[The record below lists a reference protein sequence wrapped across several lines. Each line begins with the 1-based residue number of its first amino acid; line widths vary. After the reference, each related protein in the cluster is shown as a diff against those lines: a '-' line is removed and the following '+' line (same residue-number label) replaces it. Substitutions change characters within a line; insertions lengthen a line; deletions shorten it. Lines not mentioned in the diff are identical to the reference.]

1 MKRKIIAAFMAA
13 FLMTA
18 LWQPIAVQA
27 SPFFD
32 FNKDFIV
39 QAGYHDNL
47 MFIQHSPGEVSA
59 EDILWMIDNDCL
71 DVAGAQ
77 WCVDAGLIPADA
89 MSRPALQEPKTK
101 PQSVYED
108 STPSSGQNQ
117 PQQTPPPAAEK
128 PVVQPTVQEAPQE
141 EQENSSDNDAG
152 QDAQQPG
159 QAEGQ
164 SGQEEKTGGTTAESA
179 QDGDE
184 DQESTQAAGEE
195 QAGGTEGGQEGEST
209 AVDPSDDLFE
219 TAPAEQLSYSHFHDQ
234 LDDEAAAAYSYFLG
248 SGSNCF
254 IQVLNNSPEKKIRG
268 KFLEEINGRADSEGE
283 IRFATN
289 DGQVLYSFVFRSP
302 AVKDEDVLD
311 LSLDLNKVPKTA
323 QTTEAYTLTL
333 GGTYPEGVF
342 AKVMVDRINQKYS
355 LYKGETKL
363 GDYTSDFTGYLEVPV
378 TDSEYTISCD
388 LFMGEEQ
395 ETATGQEST
404 EAAEETP
411 EGDTET
417 ESSKVPVMIAGV
429 IVGIAVL
436 AGLFVFIKKKKGWK
450 A

>member
-1 MKRKIIAAFMAA
+1 MMKKFFITFAAAIMIV
-13 FLMTA
+13 A
-18 LWQPIAVQA
+18 LWRPSVVQA

-32 FNKDFIV
+32 FNKDFIM

-108 STPSSGQNQ
+108 NTPSSGQSQ
-117 PQQTPPPAAEK
+117 PQQTPPSAEEK
-128 PVVQPTVQEAPQE
+128 PVVQPQETSPD
-141 EQENSSDNDAG
+141 EQTESKDNDAG
-152 QDAQQPG
+152 QDA
-159 QAEGQ
+159 ASEIATETE
-164 SGQEEKTGGTTAESA
+164 SRQETTAE
-179 QDGDE
+179 
-184 DQESTQAAGEE
+184 
-195 QAGGTEGGQEGEST
+195 QEGSVPAENT
-209 AVDPSDDLFE
+209 AGTDTTATDSKDTTAGNERKE
-219 TAPAEQLSYSHFHDQ
+219 TAPVEQISYSHFHDQ
-234 LDDEAAAAYSYFLG
+234 LDVNAATAYSYFLG
-248 SGSNCF
+248 SGHNCF
-254 IQVLNNSPEKKIRG
+254 IQVLNNSPEKKIQG
-268 KFLEEINGRADSEGE
+268 LYLKEINGNKDSMGE

-302 AVKDEDVLD
+302 AVKDDDVLD
-311 LSLDLNKVPKTA
+311 LSLDLEKVPKTA

-342 AKVMVDRINQKYS
+342 AKVMVDRINQVYS

-388 LFMGEEQ
+388 LFMGKEQ
-395 ETATGQEST
+395 ETAAGQERAET
-404 EAAEETP
+404 AEETL
-411 EGDTET
+411 EGDTDT
-417 ESSKVPVMIAGV
+417 EPSKIPFIITGAILCV
-429 IVGIAVL
+429 VL
-436 AGLFVFIKKKKGWK
+436 AGLLIFIKEKKEKSWK

>member
-1 MKRKIIAAFMAA
+1 MKRKIIAAFTAA

-117 PQQTPPPAAEK
+117 PQQTPPSAEEK

-141 EQENSSDNDAG
+141 EQKGSSDNDAG

-184 DQESTQAAGEE
+184 DQESTQAAGED
-195 QAGGTEGGQEGEST
+195 QAGGTDEGQEGEST
-209 AVDPSDDLFE
+209 VVDPSDDLFE
-219 TAPAEQLSYSHFHDQ
+219 TAPAETETETETETDSVI
-234 LDDEAAAAYSYFLG
+234 ETE
-248 SGSNCF
+248 
-254 IQVLNNSPEKKIRG
+254 PEIMT
-268 KFLEEINGRADSEGE
+268 ETEIEIETVSE
-283 IRFATN
+283 
-289 DGQVLYSFVFRSP
+289 
-302 AVKDEDVLD
+302 
-311 LSLDLNKVPKTA
+311 
-323 QTTEAYTLTL
+323 TET
-333 GGTYPEGVF
+333 VS
-342 AKVMVDRINQKYS
+342 VI
-355 LYKGETKL
+355 ET
-363 GDYTSDFTGYLEVPV
+363 V
-378 TDSEYTISCD
+378 TDSE
-388 LFMGEEQ
+388 
-395 ETATGQEST
+395 
-404 EAAEETP
+404 
-411 EGDTET
+411 T
-417 ESSKVPVMIAGV
+417 ESDIEQPSIRLP
-429 IVGIAVL
+429 
-436 AGLFVFIKKKKGWK
+436 VFIGGGVLIVALLGLIVLLKKKRN
-450 A
+450 

>member
-1 MKRKIIAAFMAA
+1 MKRKIIAAFMTA

-141 EQENSSDNDAG
+141 EQKGSSDNDAG
-152 QDAQQPG
+152 QDVQQPG

-179 QDGDE
+179 QDGNE
-184 DQESTQAAGEE
+184 DQKSTQAAGEE
-195 QAGGTEGGQEGEST
+195 QAGGTAGGQEGEST

-219 TAPAEQLSYSHFHDQ
+219 TAPAETES
-234 LDDEAAAAYSYFLG
+234 
-248 SGSNCF
+248 
-254 IQVLNNSPEKKIRG
+254 
-268 KFLEEINGRADSEGE
+268 EIKTIIETESETEMESE
-283 IRFATN
+283 I
-289 DGQVLYSFVFRSP
+289 
-302 AVKDEDVLD
+302 E
-311 LSLDLNKVPKTA
+311 
-323 QTTEAYTLTL
+323 TETEIVT
-333 GGTYPEGVF
+333 
-342 AKVMVDRINQKYS
+342 
-355 LYKGETKL
+355 ETEIEIE
-363 GDYTSDFTGYLEVPV
+363 TVSETETVSVIETV
-378 TDSEYTISCD
+378 TDSE
-388 LFMGEEQ
+388 
-395 ETATGQEST
+395 
-404 EAAEETP
+404 
-411 EGDTET
+411 T
-417 ESSKVPVMIAGV
+417 ESDIEQPPIR
-429 IVGIAVL
+429 L
-436 AGLFVFIKKKKGWK
+436 PVFIGGGVLIVALLGLIVLLKKKRN
-450 A
+450 